1 MKIITKKIYG
11 QSLVYHLRVKYA
23 TKIFYNIKTF
33 WWFNF
38 NYDNNYNILVRWFKK
53 NIYTNNIKMF
63 VEKLLNNPRC
73 WETKERY
80 DKVCR
85 HQEYSIDDHRIHFN
99 SLVCTTRQD
108 SHGSLHL
115 CIIRKKIIIWKK
127 LFIDFI
133 VFIYDIG
140 AFKATNSLYKT
151 LLCT

>member
-1 MKIITKKIYG
+1 MIWTPINENNHKKNKW
-11 QSLVYHLRVKYA
+11 SKSSLRVKYA

-80 DKVCR
+80 RKYVDIKNIQLMIIEFISGIWNQNQLETMAAQQYWSVTTSEMLYRGKKKKRFKDKIKRYRWQMEVKM
-85 HQEYSIDDHRIHFN
+85 
-99 SLVCTTRQD
+99 SL
-108 SHGSLHL
+108 
-115 CIIRKKIIIWKK
+115 K
-127 LFIDFI
+127 
-133 VFIYDIG
+133 
-140 AFKATNSLYKT
+140 
-151 LLCT
+151 